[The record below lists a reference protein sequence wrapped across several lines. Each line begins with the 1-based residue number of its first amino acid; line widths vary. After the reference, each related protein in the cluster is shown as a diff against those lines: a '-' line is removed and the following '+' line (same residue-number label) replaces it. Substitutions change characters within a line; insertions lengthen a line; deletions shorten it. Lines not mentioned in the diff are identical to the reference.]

1 MSPEQRQPRLMA
13 LPLDGARQLPWRTVL
28 LSSLSFFACID
39 CLRRCTACACVCVSA
54 TLVGEPSTMVMAAER
69 AIDTYIDHESNLL

>member
-28 LSSLSFFACID
+28 LSSLSRCAHCCD
-39 CLRRCTACACVCVSA
+39 VALRVLVCVSA
-54 TLVGEPSTMVMAAER
+54 TLIGEASTMVMASER
-69 AIDTYIDHESNLL
+69 AINTFIHTL